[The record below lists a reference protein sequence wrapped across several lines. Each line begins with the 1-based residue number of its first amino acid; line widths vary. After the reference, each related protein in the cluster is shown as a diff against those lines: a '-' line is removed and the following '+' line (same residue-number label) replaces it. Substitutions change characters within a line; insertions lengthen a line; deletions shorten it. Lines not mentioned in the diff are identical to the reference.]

1 MISDNFLVTLNMMF
15 WGHAES
21 PSPAPSV
28 SNVLVP
34 ANAPDLLPT
43 ASHRD
48 ISDLATI
55 HSVSALSDEQRYH
68 ILTHSAPKLREYPTN
83 SQKRCFRPHWSELFP
98 WIISVDGV
106 FCAPCFLFSKARLS
120 LCQHHSATGRMPQV
134 LLAVH

>member
-1 MISDNFLVTLNMMF
+1 MISDNFVVTLNMMF

-68 ILTHSAPKLREYPTN
+68 ILTHSAPKLREYLKSGAFN
-83 SQKRCFRPHWSELFP
+83 H
-98 WIISVDGV
+98 IGV
-106 FCAPCFLFSKARLS
+106 SSF
-120 LCQHHSATGRMPQV
+120 HG
-134 LLAVH
+134 